1 MSQLAPLVPSQYS
14 ADGQPA
20 ISQPSQQRIQNVPTL
35 LQPTV
40 IGGHMHRNFD
50 SLQFS
55 MQRQE
60 PYQTFGQPMSQQTG
74 GRKSGGPEDE
84 SNSGR
89 EKSKGRALGLATIPN
104 PSDPKEMAYSYS
116 FNQSIA
122 RWENF
127 LLSLKEKEAHC
138 SDLNEANKHSDEV
151 YKELK
156 SEFQDLEKDS
166 SDLIFNSLQDNLS
179 SNVHI
184 SQLKQ
189 VLEQDIIDCE
199 HILSKLGDHFELKI
213 GRHSDAK
220 AFNLA
225 VKSLPQKVSLT
236 NFSCPSFYE
245 FSLQFLNLL
254 SGNPVNPQT
263 YMPVLYDLLSDKN
276 RTEMTSIKITENPLN
291 HEDLFRI
298 ILTKHCTSYQTLSLL
313 EYRQRQIGQLSVPV
327 NQSQFRTELE
337 KSRGHIQVINVALS
351 WVKAILKFY
360 PESDRFNIFLQGPYS
375 SRFLQSLQSNYIPTE
390 MVEAM
395 AIFNIAEPWKQF
407 DILCSMYYKNHS
419 NLQEYLTSV
428 ASVEVTEQV
437 TDYEDD
443 YYDYATEQVTDY
455 ENDYYDYATERVADS
470 ENDSD
475 DNEDEN
481 NDNDNNE
488 NDNDDNENDNDD
500 NVDKYDDDYENQG
513 EEYFMNV

>member
-1 MSQLAPLVPSQYS
+1 MSQSAPQL
-14 ADGQPA
+14 
-20 ISQPSQQRIQNVPTL
+20 PSQQRIQNVPTL
-35 LQPTV
+35 LQPTL

-116 FNQSIA
+116 FKQSIG

-276 RTEMTSIKITENPLN
+276 RTEMTSIRITENPLN
-291 HEDLFRI
+291 HNDLFRI

-313 EYRQRQIGQLSVPV
+313 ENRQRHIGQLSAPV
-327 NQSQFRTELE
+327 NQSQFKTQLE
-337 KSRGHIQVINVALS
+337 KSRGHIQVINVAIS
-351 WVKAILKFY
+351 WVKAILTFY
-360 PESDRFNIFLQGPYS
+360 PETDRFNIFLQGPYS
-375 SRFLQSLQSNYIPTE
+375 SRFLQSLRSNYIPTE
-390 MVEAM
+390 MVETM

-419 NLQEYLTSV
+419 NLQEYLTSIG
-428 ASVEVTEQV
+428 SVEV

-443 YYDYATEQVTDY
+443 YYDYATELVTD
-455 ENDYYDYATERVADS
+455 S
-470 ENDSD
+470 
-475 DNEDEN
+475 
-481 NDNDNNE
+481 E
-488 NDNDDNENDNDD
+488 NDNDDNEDENIDNDDNENDNDDNDD
-500 NVDKYDDDYENQG
+500 NVDKYDDDYENQD